1 VTAIFWFVIIFF
13 MFVGL
18 FLYLFYKVVD
28 AGSLYLVTKMN
39 LDPIVVIGWIVL
51 FVFLCFFVGVLYG
64 VFSLI
69 KNIRKEAKK
78 YMNK

>member
-1 VTAIFWFVIIFF
+1 MTAIFWFVIIFF